1 MLLLLLS
8 APLISLERA
17 GMAAACEYPAARV
30 AAGRQE
36 RCSAAAE
43 MRREILEM
51 FSLEGLGEKMI
62 QSG

>member
-1 MLLLLLS
+1 MF
-8 APLISLERA
+8 ISFERC
-17 GMAAACEYPAARV
+17 GRRAARELRELRDM
-30 AAGRQE
+30 G
-36 RCSAAAE
+36 E